1 MRAQPALTR
10 PFLHAGLLAAVLA
23 LIAGVLGMHIVM
35 TGGHTSQAATSIT
48 RASLSESAAHGTPG
62 GQGSHAPIS
71 SAAAGTGTVGQAQCS
86 CSGNCP
92 SEHVMAGSCIP
103 SLATGSLT
111 APLPDATAAP
121 ASTVTALQAQAC
133 TRWSYR
139 PGSPSPGELSISRT

>member
-1 MRAQPALTR
+1 MPQPALTR
-10 PFLHAGLLAAVLA
+10 SFLHAGLLAVVLA

-35 TGGHTSQAATSIT
+35 SGGHTSQASTSIT
-48 RASLSESAAHGTPG
+48 TASLAESAAHGTPG
-62 GQGSHAPIS
+62 GHGSHAPTS
-71 SAAAGTGTVGQAQCS
+71 SAAPGTGTVGQAQCS

-92 SEHVMAGSCIP
+92 SEHVMASSCIP

-111 APLPDATAAP
+111 APLPDTTTAAP
-121 ASTVTALQAQAC
+121 APTVTALQAQAC